1 MPQTMP
7 PAKLSHFN
15 KQGQA
20 GMVDISQKK
29 ATRRIATAVGT
40 VFISRTTLRLIEA
53 NKLEKGNLW
62 EVARLAG
69 IMAAKKTPELIP
81 MCHPILLGNIDVD
94 FSIQTPNDGNKNG
107 DKNGEMA
114 EIKITASVT
123 AAGQTGVEMEAMTA
137 VSIAALT
144 LYDMCKAADKGILLG
159 EIGLTFK
166 SGGKSGTYIR
176 KVKP

>member
-1 MPQTMP
+1 MP

-40 VFISRTTLRLIEA
+40 VFISRTTLRLIET

-94 FSIQTPNDGNKNG
+94 FSVQTKD
-107 DKNGEMA
+107 EERA

-123 AAGQTGVEMEAMTA
+123 AAGQTGVEMEAMVA

-144 LYDMCKAADKGILLG
+144 LYDMCKAADKGISVG
-159 EIGLTFK
+159 EIALNFK
-166 SGGKSGTYIR
+166 SGGKSGTYKR
-176 KVKP
+176 GV